1 MAGVGSWAAIAD
13 RTLVRLYALCGAIA
27 ASAIVL
33 IAVLVAT
40 SIAARFLGVFV
51 GGLTE
56 GAGYA
61 MAAAGTFGLAYA
73 FGAGSHIRVDLVLNA
88 LPSKARKISE
98 FVALAVTTLTAV
110 WLAWFMARMVVISW
124 KFGDLSDGSDG
135 LPLWLPQFP
144 AALGFGI
151 FAIALIHHLIRFW
164 VTGEISW
171 RMSERNLLN
180 DDEGQ

>member
-1 MAGVGSWAAIAD
+1 M
-13 RTLVRLYALCGAIA
+13 
-27 ASAIVL
+27 L

-40 SIAARFLGVFV
+40 SIIARSLGVFV

-73 FGAGSHIRVDLVLNA
+73 FGAGAHIRVDMVLTA
-88 LPSKARKISE
+88 LPSNARRIFE
-98 FVALAVTTLTAV
+98 FVALAVTALTAV
-110 WLAWFMARMVVISW
+110 CLAWFMARMVVISW
-124 KFGDLSDGSDG
+124 QFGDLSDGSDG

-144 AALGFGI
+144 AALGFSI

-164 VTGEISW
+164 ITGKVSW
-171 RMSERNLLN
+171 QTSERNLLG
-180 DDEGQ
+180 DDERK